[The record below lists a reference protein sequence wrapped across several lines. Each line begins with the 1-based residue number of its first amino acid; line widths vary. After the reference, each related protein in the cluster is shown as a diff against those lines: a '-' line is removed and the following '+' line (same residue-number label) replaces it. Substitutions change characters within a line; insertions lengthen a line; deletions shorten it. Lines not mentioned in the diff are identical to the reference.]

1 MNHPLAFR
9 RVVIGHGAVP
19 GAEVLLDVAANL
31 AEVAQADLFGLFV
44 EETALLDLADLPFSQ
59 AVQSG
64 SGISRNL
71 SRAAVQDAFSA
82 QAVAFRKAL
91 ELRVKHLKLT
101 CDFGTARGDL
111 LGELSARCERGDIA
125 VISAPAA
132 GVTARD
138 TLAMARQAMAQVN
151 AVLIAPFASSK
162 LAGPVVVID
171 EGSDTGRSAVLLGAQ
186 IAARANRAITVF
198 IIAENEAEAKLAEQR
213 NRDLLADTNAFYQ
226 QFSRLEVDQLVR
238 GIAKARPWLMAAD
251 HKADLFSDDDAA
263 ISLIAASR
271 APVLLLHDI

>member
-1 MNHPLAFR
+1 MSGRLEFR
-9 RVVIGHGAVP
+9 RVIIGHGAVP
-19 GAEVLLDVAANL
+19 GAEALLDVAANL
-31 AEVAQADLFGLFV
+31 ADVAQADLFGLFV

-59 AVQSG
+59 AVHAG

-82 QAVAFRKAL
+82 QAIAFKEAL
-91 ELRVKHLKLT
+91 LLRTKHLKIT

-111 LGELSARCERGDIA
+111 LGELCSICERGDIA

-138 TLAMARQAMAQVN
+138 AIAMARQVMDQVN
-151 AVLIAPFASSK
+151 AVIIAPFDSPK
-162 LAGPVVVID
+162 QTGPVVVID
-171 EGSDTGRSAVLLGAQ
+171 EGSDTGRSAVVLSAQ
-186 IAARANRAITVF
+186 IAARANRAVMVF
-198 IIAENEAEAKLAEQR
+198 IIAESEAEADMIEQR
-213 NRDLLADTNAFYQ
+213 NREVLSETAVHYQRCVGLRVHEVAD
-226 QFSRLEVDQLVR
+226 
-238 GIAKARPWLMAAD
+238 GIGRAKPWLMVADQAAG
-251 HKADLFSDDDAA
+251 LFSSDDAA